1 MLGTEEFLHASEEN
15 EIRKPANL
23 QQTFKY
29 TWSPR
34 ETNSQPSFSEYVSFL
49 GSSATMRN

>member
-1 MLGTEEFLHASEEN
+1 MLRTEMFLHASEEN
-15 EIRKPANL
+15 EIRKAAKI

-34 ETNSQPSFSEYVSFL
+34 ETNSQPSFSE
-49 GSSATMRN
+49 